1 MRPIAIVLLLA
12 LTGCGSSSSVPGDAS
27 QDLLAPDAGLPD
39 AAPPDATPDAAP
51 RPDVFVPFKLEVTV
65 NEIPVAMNGS
75 APFTNLAGAQESFA
89 LTVPRHGFTVDAL
102 YRGSLAQPSTLE
114 LTADVALGSLA
125 PGTNLAD
132 KVTLDK
138 GRASFKVPASLAL
151 PVGPA
156 TFSAKMSD
164 GSQTLQGQVSVNA
177 ADKTFLLDPF
187 RIVDPWLL
195 VFSQDLYTVNV
206 TKDAAGKV
214 VLNST
219 ATPNGIPDFDED
231 LRAIGFGTKAM
242 LPACAATK
250 SLGVTGTNAIVRT
263 WVQQEILA
271 TLREVFHLEA
281 DGTVGEDSVGI
292 AIYVEGSPGAP
303 SLTSFK
309 QQELVGGETTKG
321 FSAIAVGG
329 GDTTKAYLGMSLLD
343 ERNLRNELD
352 VGPSYGVFTTR
363 AIGKVFEA
371 LETDAF
377 VKMVAE
383 AFFGAFVPEL
393 GKGGTRVGED
403 ALDATIL
410 ASGFDPKTASA
421 AAADRYDKLKFLVET
436 LGRLAG
442 ALVAHEMGHS
452 LGLVANGPPPHGLF
466 GGEANAAF
474 VNPAQTTSHH
484 IDTPGFNLMEAGP
497 GSAGSATFNV
507 AQYLTPPRF
516 NELNLAYLR
525 GRVLLLPK

>member
-1 MRPIAIVLLLA
+1 MPRIPLALLLA
-12 LTGCGSSSSVPGDAS
+12 LTACGPSSSAPRDAS
-27 QDLLAPDAGLPD
+27 VDALAPDSGLLD
-39 AAPPDATPDAAP
+39 AAPPDAAPDAGP
-51 RPDVFVPFKLEVTV
+51 RPDVFVPFTLEVTV

-75 APFTNLAGAQESFA
+75 APFTSLAGAQESFT
-89 LTVPRHGFTVDAL
+89 LTVPRHGFTVDVL
-102 YRGSLAQPSTLE
+102 FKGSLAQPSTLE
-114 LTADVALGSLA
+114 LSADVALGSLA
-125 PGTNLAD
+125 PGANLAD
-132 KVTLDK
+132 KVNLDK
-138 GRASFKVPASLAL
+138 GRASLKVPASLAL
-151 PVGPA
+151 PAGPV
-156 TFSAKMSD
+156 TFSARMSD
-164 GSQTLQGQVSVNA
+164 GAQVLQGQVSVDA

-187 RIVDPWLL
+187 RLVDPWLL

-206 TKDAAGKV
+206 TKDAKGKI
-214 VLNST
+214 VLAST
-219 ATPNGIPDFDED
+219 AAPNGIPDFDED
-231 LRAIGFGTKAM
+231 LRAIGFGTGAM

-250 SLGVTGTNAIVRT
+250 NLGVTGTNAIVRA
-263 WVQQEILA
+263 WVQQEILK

-281 DGTVGEDSVGI
+281 DGAVGEDSVGI
-292 AIYVEGSPGAP
+292 AIYIEGSPGAP
-303 SLTSFK
+303 VLSSFTK
-309 QQELVGGETTKG
+309 QELAGGETAKG

-352 VGPSYGVFTTR
+352 IGPSYGVFTTG
-363 AIGKVFEA
+363 AIGRVFEA
-371 LETDAF
+371 LESDAF

-393 GKGGTRVGED
+393 GKGGARVGED

-421 AAADRYDKLKFLVET
+421 AAADRYDKLRFLVET

-452 LGLVANGPPPHGLF
+452 LGLVANGPPPQGLF
-466 GGEANAAF
+466 GGERNAAF
-474 VNPAQTTSHH
+474 VNAAQTTSHH

-497 GSAGSATFNV
+497 GSAPGATFNV

-525 GRVLLLPK
+525 GRVLLLP